1 MDKTLVNGSGC
12 MDKVA
17 HKAINNV
24 VREEKNKEKKI
35 HERDVAAEV
44 LIKAIKD
51 MMWLSG
57 FKLVGRIQFE
67 DRKSGKRYL

>member
-1 MDKTLVNGSGC
+1 MDKKLLNGSGC
-12 MDKVA
+12 VDKTAYDAIHNVEMENKK
-17 HKAINNV
+17 KA
-24 VREEKNKEKKI
+24 
-35 HERDVAAEV
+35 ERDEAAEV
-44 LIKAIKD
+44 LVKSIKN

>member
-1 MDKTLVNGSGC
+1 MDKNLLNASGC
-12 MDKVA
+12 VDKTA
-17 HKAINNV
+17 YSAINNV
-24 VREEKNKEKKI
+24 EVENRKKA
-35 HERDVAAEV
+35 ERDEAAEV
-44 LIKAIKD
+44 LVKSIKN